1 MMSST
6 NSSFHP
12 SFGAQLIGV
21 NRTRFRF
28 WAPSKQQVNLE
39 IDGMAP
45 IPMNP
50 LPQGWFEAEADC
62 GAGARYRY
70 RVSDDLAV
78 PDPASRAQ
86 AGDVH
91 DASIVCDPGS
101 YQWKNTEWKGRPW
114 HETVLYELH
123 PGTCGGFAGITQQL
137 PALAELGV
145 TAVELMPI
153 ADFPGRRNWGYDGVL
168 PYAPDAAYGT
178 PEQLKELIDT
188 AHGLNLMVFL
198 DVVYN
203 HFGPDGNYLGAYA
216 SSFFRDDIQ
225 TPWGQAIDFRQPPVR
240 DFFTE
245 NALYWLT
252 EFRFDG
258 LRFDAVHAIS
268 EKDWLVE
275 MAKRVRAGM
284 PAGRHVHLVLEN
296 DDNGAALLA
305 RSPTRLFDAQW
316 NDDGHHALH
325 VLLTGESE
333 GYYCGYS
340 DKPAARLA
348 RCLSEGFIYQGEP
361 SPFADGK
368 PRGEPSSDLPP
379 TAFVLFL
386 QNHDQVGNRAF
397 GERLTVLAKPPALF
411 AAQALLLLTPHIPL
425 LFMGEE
431 FGATQPFLY
440 FTDHQTPELADA
452 VRNGRRQE
460 FARFSAFSDPAKR
473 ERIPDPNAEQTFLD
487 SIPKPD
493 EIQAEY
499 WRDRTRTLLGIR
511 NSRIVPRLAGTRAIG
526 AQALGGAAVIA
537 RWRLGD
543 GKMLALAANFGDA
556 PQVMAAD
563 TFPEAARGAPLFETE
578 GAAQGLARGELP
590 PHAFVAMLEDAK

>member
-1 MMSST
+1 MSSFNPT
-6 NSSFHP
+6 
-12 SFGAQLIGV
+12 FGARLVGP

-28 WAPSKQQVNLE
+28 WAPSKQQVSVE

-45 IPMNP
+45 IEMTP
-50 LPQGWFEAEADC
+50 LANGWFEAEADC
-62 GAGARYRY
+62 GAGAHYRY

-86 AGDVH
+86 AGDIH
-91 DASIVCDPGS
+91 DPSIVCDPDS
-101 YQWKNTEWKGRPW
+101 YRWKNTEWLGRPW
-114 HETVLYELH
+114 QETVLYELH
-123 PGTCGGFAGITQQL
+123 PGICGGFAGIMQRL
-137 PALAELGV
+137 PELAELGV

-168 PYAPDAAYGT
+168 PYAPDTAYGT
-178 PEQLKELIDT
+178 PDQLKELIDT
-188 AHGLNLMVFL
+188 AHGLGLMVFL

-216 SSFFRDDIQ
+216 APFFRDDIH
-225 TPWGQAIDFRQPPVR
+225 TPWGQAIDFRQAPVR

-275 MAKRVRAGM
+275 MAKRVRSAM

-296 DDNGAALLA
+296 DDNSAALLA

-333 GYYCGYS
+333 GYYTGYTN
-340 DKPAARLA
+340 KTAARLA
-348 RCLSEGFIYQGEP
+348 RCLSEGFIYQGEA

-368 PRGEPSSDLPP
+368 PRGESSSHLPP

-397 GERLTVLAKPPALF
+397 GERLTALAPQPALL
-411 AAQALLLLTPHIPL
+411 AASALQLLAPHIPL

-431 FGATQPFLY
+431 FGARQPFLY

-473 ERIPDPNAEQTFLD
+473 ERIPDPNDEQTLVD
-487 SIPKPD
+487 SIAQPTNSD
-493 EIQAEY
+493 ANFWRY
-499 WRDRTRTLLGIR
+499 WIKTLLSVR
-511 NSRIVPRLAGTRAIG
+511 HSRIIPRLAGSRAIG
-526 AQALGGAAVIA
+526 AEAIGAAAVVA
-537 RWRLGD
+537 RWRMGD
-543 GKMLALAANFGDA
+543 GKALTMAINLGDVVVPLAPEA
-556 PQVMAAD
+556 
-563 TFPEAARGAPLFETE
+563 FPEASTGTIIFETE
-578 GAAQGLARGELP
+578 GTSGALSRSVLP
-590 PHAFVAMLEDAK
+590 AHAFIAVLESDK

>member
-1 MMSST
+1 MSSFNPT
-6 NSSFHP
+6 
-12 SFGAQLIGV
+12 FGARLIAPD
-21 NRTRFRF
+21 RTRFRF
-28 WAPSKQQVNLE
+28 WAPSKRQVSVE
-39 IDGMAP
+39 IDGMPP
-45 IPMNP
+45 IEMTP
-50 LPQGWFEAEADC
+50 LANGWFEAEADC

-70 RVSDDLAV
+70 RISDDLAV

-86 AGDVH
+86 AGDIH
-91 DASIVCDPGS
+91 DPSIVCDPDI
-101 YQWKNTEWKGRPW
+101 YRWKNTDWLGRPW
-114 HETVLYELH
+114 QETVLYELH
-123 PGTCGGFAGITQQL
+123 PGTCGGFAGIMQRL
-137 PALAELGV
+137 PELAELGV

-168 PYAPDAAYGT
+168 PYAPDTAYGT
-178 PEQLKELIDT
+178 PDQLKELIDT
-188 AHGLNLMVFL
+188 AHGLGLMVFL

-216 SSFFRDDIQ
+216 APFFRDDIH
-225 TPWGQAIDFRQPPVR
+225 TPWGQAIDFRQTSVR

-275 MAKRVRAGM
+275 MAKRVRSAM

-296 DDNGAALLA
+296 DDNGAELLA

-333 GYYCGYS
+333 GYYIGYT
-340 DKPAARLA
+340 DKTAARLA
-348 RCLSEGFIYQGEP
+348 RCLSEGFIYQGEA

-368 PRGEPSSDLPP
+368 PRGEPSSHLPP

-386 QNHDQVGNRAF
+386 QNHDQIGNRAF
-397 GERLTVLAKPPALF
+397 GERLTALAPQPALL
-411 AAQALLLLTPHIPL
+411 AATALQLLAPHIPL

-431 FGATQPFLY
+431 FGARQPFLY

-460 FARFSAFSDPAKR
+460 FAKFSAFSDPAKR
-473 ERIPDPNAEQTFLD
+473 ERIPDPNDEQTFLD
-487 SIPKPD
+487 SIPQPTNSD
-493 EIQAEY
+493 ANFWRY
-499 WRDRTRTLLGIR
+499 WITSLLSVRHSKI
-511 NSRIVPRLAGTRAIG
+511 IPRLAGSRAIG
-526 AQALGGAAVIA
+526 AEAIGAAAVVA
-537 RWRLGD
+537 RWRMGD
-543 GKMLALAANFGDA
+543 GKAMTMAINLGDVVVPLAPEA
-556 PQVMAAD
+556 
-563 TFPEAARGAPLFETE
+563 FPEAAAGTVIFETE
-578 GAAQGLARGELP
+578 GTSGALSRSVLP
-590 PHAFVAMLEDAK
+590 AHAFIAVLESDK